1 LEDKS
6 DAAISSCMNRQWT
19 ENDDDFQNSYRNITN
34 SFLNEFDLAPSK
46 DKNQVQKKKLV
57 LVK

>member
-1 LEDKS
+1 
-6 DAAISSCMNRQWT
+6 MNRQWT

-46 DKNQVQKKKLV
+46 DKNQIQKKKLV